1 MISARA
7 SGRTLSALIPGAEA
21 DASGSA
27 PGLITGGRR
36 RARLGRTHPPTEGN
50 PVRLSR
56 TGLVAATAALFA
68 AAVPAAAA
76 DPLAPYTTQQLSW
89 GDCPFKPAAGEP
101 AAQCARVTVPR
112 DWADPAAGPELEVS
126 ISRVAAT
133 GERRGAILLNP
144 GGPGGQG
151 TPLAGS
157 LAALE
162 PSVGALYDFIGM
174 DPRGTGHAGTD
185 DHGFLCQVPVGRL
198 PSGPLDARDRS
209 AVSIAEHQR
218 TPRAVAEACQ
228 SDALAPF
235 VTTWQTAH
243 DMDLVRTLLGDE
255 KLNYLGYSYG
265 TWLGAKYA
273 SLFPGRTGKVVLDS
287 SVDFE
292 GRLQA
297 DFEAFPV
304 IDQRQFDDVYLP
316 WLARNFPAQLGG
328 TAAEVKA
335 KWERVRAYYGT
346 HGLAPDTF
354 DGVFVGNGSPV
365 RWLLGALI
373 FLLGAQALDGGA
385 APDPAALAPDLDA
398 ASRTTFGV
406 PAAEL
411 TAGRVIAEAPKL
423 APDYTQAPGTRY
435 AVACGDQPTRSAAW
449 YRRLSDRQGPRYPLF
464 GWAYG
469 LGETCGHWSDLPRHE
484 LPEVPAEVASNILV
498 VQGEFDPQTGYEQA
512 VSGARAAGVPLVS
525 VDDSPFHGQYAL
537 AGNPCVDGLV
547 NVFLVKNSRPRATT
561 CPGVPLPGEDR
572 VYPVAGPV
580 RGVAAGVQTRLS
592 DGTANVRAKVQAE
605 ISALNRQ
612 R

>member
-1 MISARA
+1 M
-7 SGRTLSALIPGAEA
+7 
-21 DASGSA
+21 
-27 PGLITGGRR
+27 
-36 RARLGRTHPPTEGN
+36 
-50 PVRLSR
+50 
-56 TGLVAATAALFA
+56 AATAALFA

-76 DPLAPYTTQQLSW
+76 DPLTPYTTQQLTW
-89 GDCPFKPAAGEP
+89 GGCPFEPAADEKP
-101 AAQCARVTVPR
+101 AQCARVTVPR

-151 TPLAGS
+151 TPLAGQ
-157 LAALE
+157 LAALQ
-162 PSVGALYDFIGM
+162 PSVNQLYDFVGM

-185 DHGFLCQVPVGRL
+185 DRGFQCQVPVGRL
-198 PSGPLDARDRS
+198 PQGPLDARDRS
-209 AVSIAEHQR
+209 AASIAAHQQ

-228 SDALAPF
+228 SDALAPY

-243 DMDLVRTLLGDE
+243 DMDLIRVLLGDE

-273 SLFPGRTGKVVLDS
+273 SLFPGHTGKTVLDS

-316 WLARNFPAQLGG
+316 WLARNAPAQLGG
-328 TAAEVKA
+328 TPAEVKA

-346 HGLAPDTF
+346 HGLAPDTY
-354 DGVFVGNGSPV
+354 DSIFVGNGSAF
-365 RWLLGALI
+365 RWALGALI
-373 FLLGAQALDGGA
+373 FLLGAQALDGTT
-385 APDPAALAPDLDA
+385 APAPAALAGDLDA
-398 ASRTTFGV
+398 VSRTAFGV

-411 TAGRVIAEAPKL
+411 TTDRVAASSL
-423 APDYTQAPGTRY
+423 APDYRQTSGTRY

-449 YRRLSDRQGPRYPLF
+449 YKRLSDRQGPSYPLF

-469 LGETCGHWSDLPRHE
+469 LTEPCAFWSDKPQHE
-484 LPEVPAEVASNILV
+484 LPPRIPAEAAANILV

-512 VSGARAAGVPLVS
+512 TSGARSAGVPLVS

-537 AGNPCVDGLV
+537 GGNPCVDGLV
-547 NVFLVKNSRPRATT
+547 NVFLVKNSRPRSTT
-561 CPGVPLPGEDR
+561 CPGVPLPGEEQ

-580 RGVAAGVQTRLS
+580 RSAAQS
-592 DGTANVRAKVQAE
+592 VRAQSFRGVTALPARVQDE
-605 ISALNRQ
+605 ISTLNRK

>member
-1 MISARA
+1 M
-7 SGRTLSALIPGAEA
+7 
-21 DASGSA
+21 
-27 PGLITGGRR
+27 
-36 RARLGRTHPPTEGN
+36 
-50 PVRLSR
+50 RLSR

-89 GDCPFKPAAGEP
+89 GDCPFKPAAGTP

-112 DWADPAAGPELEVS
+112 DWAAPAAGPELEVS

-162 PSVGALYDFIGM
+162 PTVSALYDFVGM

-185 DHGFLCQVPVGRL
+185 DHGFQCQVPAGRL

-209 AVSIAEHQR
+209 AASIAAHQQ

-273 SLFPGRTGKVVLDS
+273 ALFPGHSGKFVLDS

-316 WLARNFPAQLGG
+316 WLARNFPAQLGK
-328 TAAEVKA
+328 TAAEVKV
-335 KWERVRAYYGT
+335 KWERVRAYYAT
-346 HGLAPDTF
+346 QGLAPDTF
-354 DGVFVGNGSPV
+354 DGVFVGNGSPLQWV
-365 RWLLGALI
+365 LGALV
-373 FLLGAQALDGGA
+373 FLLGAQALDGGPPA
-385 APDPAALAPDLDA
+385 DPTDLDA
-398 ASRTTFGV
+398 VSRTTFGV

-411 TAGRVIAEAPKL
+411 TTDRVVAAAPKL

-435 AVACGDQPTRSAAW
+435 AVACGDQPTRSTAW
-449 YRRLSDRQGPRYPLF
+449 YRHLSDRQGPRYPLF

-469 LGETCGHWSDLPRHE
+469 LGETCGPWSEPPRHDLPG
-484 LPEVPAEVASNILV
+484 VPAEAVADILV

-512 VSGARAAGVPLVS
+512 TSGARAAGVPLVS

-547 NVFLVKNSRPRATT
+547 NVFLVKNSRPRSTT

-580 RGVAAGVQTRLS
+580 RSAAASVQTRLS
-592 DGTANVRAKVQAE
+592 AGPNELRAQVQAE